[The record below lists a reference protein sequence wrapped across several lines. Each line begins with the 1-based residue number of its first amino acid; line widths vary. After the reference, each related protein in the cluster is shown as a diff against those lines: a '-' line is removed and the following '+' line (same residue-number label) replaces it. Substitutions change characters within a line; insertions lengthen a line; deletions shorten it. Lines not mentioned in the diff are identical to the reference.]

1 MNIVTRGARFAS
13 VDLLLDSG
21 YLWLARDLNGSIAA
35 YSHKP
40 FKLDDECWRVEEG
53 ESKEMWMWVDD
64 GDLYNFVKWEDEE
77 PVNIREWLKEEEREM
92 KLYYVRNGQLESKD
106 VDVDFFEKATTL
118 GGLLAPNEV
127 ELDRD
132 NELVPIYPGDAISD
146 NDTTLGG
153 MLASDGVD
161 MDNRIVSADASN
173 WGESR
178 TSAIEA
184 LAKIDLKFRGVDNMK
199 KHDFKIGDIIRRRGS
214 DEEFIICDIVHE
226 GEGLVSQSRRD
237 VSVRTTFFYASV
249 EKVPSPPKATIQV
262 DASNWGKSRTA
273 AIEAAKGYMA
283 DSVTPKFDPDNVHA
297 HLEVCGELNVTYER
311 KNADY
316 GDSFAQ
322 SLDKHGLIAAIVR
335 MDDKMNRVINLYKAD
350 ERLVEDESIRDTL
363 MDLANYAIMSV
374 MWLDTES
381 ADESDGGY
389 MSPTEYNPVALLDQH
404 SYLLSPG
411 EAFRAGFGAGISGSN
426 DRDIYADNQ
435 KLDIDKALREG
446 AHPQAIRDFLGGADY
461 DGDTTNS

>member
-1 MNIVTRGARFAS
+1 MADEIKGDPFRGFLEALAKIDLKLEDEEMNIKKREARFAS
-13 VDLLLDSG
+13 VGALLGSG

-64 GDLYNFVKWEDEE
+64 GDLYNFVKWEDDK

-106 VDVDFFEKATTL
+106 VDVDFFEKNTTL
-118 GGLLAPNEV
+118 GGLLASSGFGV
-127 ELDRD
+127 DRD
-132 NELVPIYPGDAISD
+132 NRIVPIYPGAAISD

-153 MLASDGVD
+153 MLASDGGD
-161 MDNRIVSADASN
+161 MDNRIVR
-173 WGESR
+173 GESR
-178 TSAIEA
+178 ISAI
-184 LAKIDLKFRGVDNMK
+184 N
-199 KHDFKIGDIIRRRGS
+199 
-214 DEEFIICDIVHE
+214 
-226 GEGLVSQSRRD
+226 
-237 VSVRTTFFYASV
+237 
-249 EKVPSPPKATIQV
+249 
-262 DASNWGKSRTA
+262 
-273 AIEAAKGYMA
+273 AAKGYMS

-297 HLEVCGELNVTYER
+297 HLEVCGELNVTYEK

-350 ERLVEDESIRDTL
+350 EQLVEDESIRDTL

-381 ADESDGGY
+381 ANESDGGY
-389 MSPTEYNPVALLDQH
+389 MPPTESKAVALLDSD

-461 DGDTTNS
+461 DGDAKNS